1 MGIPVTGNR
10 KQGTKIRPKKRW
22 LYEVPYTE
30 IVKSGTIRLAS
41 ALNIYYTIPAFDP
54 LQTVSLS
61 EDEAVGGGAGSGSQ
75 QNRLFRN
82 VAAAT
87 VDSGAPFVPPSYPAG
102 HYDHHDH
109 GYSYQTFNG
118 QYVNTG

>member
-1 MGIPVTGNR
+1 MIIRSAIYRNC
-10 KQGTKIRPKKRW
+10 KIRDY
-22 LYEVPYTE
+22 L
-30 IVKSGTIRLAS
+30 
-41 ALNIYYTIPAFDP
+41 YYTIPAFDP

-82 VAAAT
+82 VAATA
-87 VDSGAPFVPPSYPAG
+87 DSGAPFVPPSYPAG